1 MARRVLQSASG
12 CDDGGAQRPSPSRR
26 CGEAAE
32 HVGGAT
38 VTGLRSPNAGSL
50 FGSLVATV
58 HKHAPLQRALF
69 PRSASQQPRATKARG
84 TGRML
89 LCAPDAARGWSLL
102 SASPCAGGQRGG
114 HKESPALRPA
124 IQSAPS
130 LLTRAAPA
138 ARRSAARAARANG
151 NSESPA
157 LARLGEPALAR
168 WRPPDPC
175 CRTCWPSCTPGSTR
189 ARARTH
195 THTEVQYPSRIWPIA
210 ADRRPPPRG

>member
-1 MARRVLQSASG
+1 M
-12 CDDGGAQRPSPSRR
+12 
-26 CGEAAE
+26 
-32 HVGGAT
+32 
-38 VTGLRSPNAGSL
+38 TGLRSPNAGSL

-138 ARRSAARAARANG
+138 ARAKKSVTTPGVARGGTARNGTAPKARRANRCEEKCYGTARKNVRAIRAAACAGLAARQV
-151 NSESPA
+151 P
-157 LARLGEPALAR
+157 
-168 WRPPDPC
+168 
-175 CRTCWPSCTPGSTR
+175 R
-189 ARARTH
+189 ARAHTH
-195 THTEVQYPSRIWPIA
+195 THTHRGTIPIVLSRVHDASFPIKDMA
-210 ADRRPPPRG
+210 HCGRPPPSVGGARITVT